1 MKKTLWITAILVL
14 ALGVLGASVAFAQ
27 GPQPPRI
34 PDVYG
39 QGPYMGGRGMR
50 GGQGGY
56 GFMHEYMEQ
65 ALADALGTTEEQVED
80 ALANGTTMYQFVL
93 DNGVAEAD
101 LPTFMNEVHQVAF
114 DKAVADGVMT
124 QEQADW
130 MQERMQ
136 GMYGEGSNF
145 DGCPMN
151 GEYPQDGTGFHGMMG
166 GGRW

>member
-27 GPQPPRI
+27 GQEPPRI
-34 PDVYG
+34 PDAFG
-39 QGPYMGGRGMR
+39 QGTYMGMGGRGMR

-65 ALADALGTTEEQVED
+65 ALADALGTTEEQVEG

-93 DNGVAEAD
+93 DNGVAEDD

-114 DKAVADGVMT
+114 DKVVVDALND
-124 QEQADW
+124 
-130 MQERMQ
+130 
-136 GMYGEGSNF
+136 N
-145 DGCPMN
+145 
-151 GEYPQDGTGFHGMMG
+151 
-166 GGRW
+166 

>member
-1 MKKTLWITAILVL
+1 MKKILWITAIVVL
-14 ALGVLGASVAFAQ
+14 ALGVLGAGVAFAQ
-27 GPQPPRI
+27 GSQPPRMADNYD
-34 PDVYG
+34 PGTYMG
-39 QGPYMGGRGMR
+39 MGGRGMR

-56 GFMHEYMEQ
+56 GFMREYMEQ
-65 ALADALGTTEEQVED
+65 ALADALGTTKEQVED

-93 DNGVAEAD
+93 NNGVAEAD
-101 LPTFMNEVHQVAF
+101 LSAFMDEVHQVALG
-114 DKAVADGVMT
+114 KAIADGVMT

-136 GMYGEGSNF
+136 GMYAEGSN
-145 DGCPMN
+145 GCPMN